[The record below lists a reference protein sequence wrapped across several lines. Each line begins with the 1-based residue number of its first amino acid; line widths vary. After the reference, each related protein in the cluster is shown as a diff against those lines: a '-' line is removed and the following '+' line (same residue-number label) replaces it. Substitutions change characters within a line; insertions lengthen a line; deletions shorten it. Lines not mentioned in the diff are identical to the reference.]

1 MPTLKCPQKPK
12 KKPTEKL
19 LNWDAHYV
27 GISVLRERQR
37 NSITLEELVD
47 EVMPLLSRSAH
58 TIIGGQIPVFTAWG
72 VEDLKQNMALLKN
85 HYSLRHL
92 NYLDDRT

>member
-27 GISVLRERQR
+27 GISALRERQR
-37 NSITLEELVD
+37 NSITLEEVAFEAAL
-47 EVMPLLSRSAH
+47 LLSRYAPI
-58 TIIGGQIPVFTAWG
+58 TIEDQIPQFMAWDAR
-72 VEDLKQNMALLKN
+72 DLKGNMAYLKSS
-85 HYSLRHL
+85 YMSKPWS
-92 NYLDDRT
+92 

>member
-12 KKPTEKL
+12 KKPSEKL

-27 GISVLRERQR
+27 GISALRERQR

-47 EVMPLLSRSAH
+47 EVMPLLSPYALS
-58 TIIGGQIPVFTAWG
+58 TIEDQIPVFTEW
-72 VEDLKQNMALLKN
+72 VENALKQNMPLQKN
-85 HYSLRHL
+85 NYS
-92 NYLDDRT
+92 NKQWG

>member
-27 GISVLRERQR
+27 GISALRERQR
-37 NSITLEELVD
+37 NSITLEEVAYEAAL
-47 EVMPLLSRSAH
+47 LLSRSAPI
-58 TIIGGQIPVFTAWG
+58 TIEDQIPVFTEW
-72 VEDLKQNMALLKN
+72 VENALKQSMPLQKN
-85 HYSLRHL
+85 
-92 NYLDDRT
+92 NYWNKHWP

>member
-27 GISVLRERQR
+27 GISALRERQR
-37 NSITLEELVD
+37 NSITLEEVAY
-47 EVMPLLSRSAH
+47 EAAVLLFRSAPI
-58 TIIGGQIPVFTAWG
+58 TIEDQIPQFMAWDAR
-72 VEDLKQNMALLKN
+72 DLKGSMAYLKSS
-85 HYSLRHL
+85 YMSKPWS
-92 NYLDDRT
+92 